1 MTHGEFPWKKAR
13 RGLPPEAASTEPIQ
27 HQDMKELGLQKLD
40 LIERDNP
47 IYEGVISEILSQG
60 LAENSSNRI
69 AQGGVHDWLKTLLQ
83 CRVAPIPHL
92 SFLQPQHY

>member
-1 MTHGEFPWKKAR
+1 
-13 RGLPPEAASTEPIQ
+13 
-27 HQDMKELGLQKLD
+27 MKELGLQKLD

-92 SFLQPQHY
+92 SFPSNHNIINPQTRTPTANG